1 MMAMLVLDDVH
12 NKQRGF
18 IKSAMAAGRLAGLCA
33 KTCRPPW
40 VAEVTCGGRCF
51 VRGHWDYARATGP
64 GGRVTVTFFLRSG
77 CRYEV
82 SDPAARR
89 RYFCRVVD
97 GRVEEE

>member
-1 MMAMLVLDDVH
+1 MLAMLTLEDP
-12 NKQRGF
+12 NRKQRAF
-18 IKSAMAAGRLAGLCA
+18 VKEVMRPGRLARMCA
-33 KTCRPPW
+33 KTCLPPW
-40 VAEVTCGGRCF
+40 VADVTDGARCF